1 MTRYQGDPQFRH
13 DAPPRTGVL
22 MVNLG
27 TPEAPTT
34 AAVRRYLAEF
44 LWDPR
49 VVEMARP
56 LWWLVLHG
64 VILRIRPARV
74 AKAYQAVWTEEG
86 SPLMAIS
93 RRQEHALQQ
102 RLKADDGSF
111 EVALAMRYGQPSIE
125 HALNALREK
134 GLRRLLVLPMYP
146 QYSATTTAAVFDEV
160 FRVLS
165 RWRWVPELRLIQH
178 YPDHPGYIDALASSV
193 REHWQRE
200 GRPDRLMMSFHGIP
214 RRYLLAGD
222 PYHCECHTT
231 ARLLAEKLELGD
243 GEWMLTF
250 QSRFGREEW
259 LQPYTDFTLRDWGR
273 AGVARVDVICPGFS
287 ADCLE
292 TLEEIA
298 GQDRELFIENGGQSL
313 RYIPALNDRPDH
325 IDSLAGLVAM
335 HTREWGAADPQ
346 EEQLAM
352 RLQRARALGARR

>member
-1 MTRYQGDPQFRH
+1 MTRYQGDLQFRH
-13 DAPPRTGVL
+13 DTPARTGVL

-34 AAVRRYLAEF
+34 RAVRRYLAEF

-74 AKAYQAVWTEEG
+74 AKAYQSVWTEDG
-86 SPLMAIS
+86 SPLLAFS
-93 RRQEHALQQ
+93 RRQAHALQQ
-102 RLKADDGSF
+102 RLKADDETF
-111 EVALAMRYGQPSIE
+111 EVELAMRYGQPSIE
-125 HALNALREK
+125 QALNALREK
-134 GLRRLLVLPMYP
+134 GMRRLLVLPMYP

-160 FRVLS
+160 FRVLG
-165 RWRWVPELRLIQH
+165 RWRWVPEMRVIQH
-178 YPDHPGYIDALASSV
+178 YPDNPGYIDALASSV

-214 RRYLLAGD
+214 KRYLLAGD
-222 PYHCECHTT
+222 PYHCECHKT
-231 ARLLAEKLELGD
+231 ARVLAEKLELGD

-273 AGVARVDVICPGFS
+273 GGIARVDVVCPGFS

-325 IDSLAGLVAM
+325 IDALAGLVAL
-335 HTREWGAADPQ
+335 HTRGWGAADPQ
-346 EEQLAM
+346 ADALAT
-352 RLQRARALGARR
+352 RLQRARALGAEW